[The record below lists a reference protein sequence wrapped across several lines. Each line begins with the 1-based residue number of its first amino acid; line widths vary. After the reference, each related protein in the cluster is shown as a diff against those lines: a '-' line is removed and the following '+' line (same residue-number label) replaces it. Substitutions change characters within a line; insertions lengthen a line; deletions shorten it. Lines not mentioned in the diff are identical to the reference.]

1 MLASLGAPEVLDR
14 GQFLVERAQA
24 GRRLRRR
31 SLRLPGGGQRT
42 GVAQPFAGVAPQGVD
57 VELLGPPVR
66 FRVLAV
72 VARIPAGV
80 TEKLPVRGPVAG
92 AGKPGRVDEALG
104 DQQRMAVLG
113 LPVRAEPLRHPGQRP
128 GAEMREDPGRTQD
141 DEPGVVGEQM
151 ETVVAQLPR
160 PADPA
165 VPMAALERA
174 RLPAG
179 EREPPVAPLD
189 DVAQSPA
196 GKPLE
201 AEVVVAVD
209 LLVPP
214 PPLVG
219 TRQADCHLAEG
230 EPVRC
235 ARENLRG
242 RRCHASSLTQDAAK
256 ASVSRKPPRSGTT
269 HRVIF

>member
-1 MLASLGAPEVLDR
+1 
-14 GQFLVERAQA
+14 
-24 GRRLRRR
+24 
-31 SLRLPGGGQRT
+31 
-42 GVAQPFAGVAPQGVD
+42 
-57 VELLGPPVR
+57 
-66 FRVLAV
+66 
-72 VARIPAGV
+72 
-80 TEKLPVRGPVAG
+80 
-92 AGKPGRVDEALG
+92 
-104 DQQRMAVLG
+104 
-113 LPVRAEPLRHPGQRP
+113 
-128 GAEMREDPGRTQD
+128 MRKDPGRTQD

-151 ETVVAQLPR
+151 EPLVAQFSR

-179 EREPPVAPLD
+179 EREPPLAPLD
-189 DVAQSPA
+189 DVAQPPA

-214 PPLVG
+214 SPLVG
-219 TRQADCHLAEG
+219 TRQADGGLAEE

-256 ASVSRKPPRSGTT
+256 SQRPQEAPAIPGRFTASSLGQRS
-269 HRVIF
+269 I